1 MRKIIFLFLITMVC
15 SHGFGQD
22 KETKEK
28 INKASD
34 RVVFELG
41 LENIIGKPD
50 TLKISAL
57 SRGAGVYFMYDLP
70 LGKSHFSFAPGL
82 GISSS
87 NFYHR
92 SQIVSDTAETYFV
105 PIDKNE
111 FDFKKNKISLT
122 YVDIPLEFRFR
133 SKPNEKG
140 TSWKLATGFKLGFLL
155 QNKWKYKGP
164 ELNGSGE
171 TVKFKEFNI
180 KYLQKLRYGVSIRG
194 GYGMF
199 NLFAFYN
206 ISSLF
211 KQDAGPQLHPITFG
225 IAINGL

>member
-1 MRKIIFLFLITMVC
+1 MRKITFLLLI
-15 SHGFGQD
+15 SIAFGHAFGQD

-34 RVVFELG
+34 RIVVELG
-41 LENIIGKPD
+41 LENLIGKPD
-50 TLKISAL
+50 SIKVSGF

-70 LGKSHFSFAPGL
+70 LGKSHLSFAPGI

-92 SQIVSDTAETYFV
+92 SKIVSDSTETYFV

-122 YVDIPLEFRFR
+122 YFDIPVEIRFR

-140 TSWKLATGFKLGFLL
+140 TSWKLAAGFKLGILI

-164 ELNGSGE
+164 DLEGSGE
-171 TVKFKEFNI
+171 TVKFKEYNI
-180 KYLQKLRYGVSIRG
+180 KNLEKLRYGVSIRG
-194 GYGMF
+194 GYGIF

>member
-1 MRKIIFLFLITMVC
+1 MQKFILILLMTVFT
-15 SHGFGQD
+15 GNIFGQD

-34 RVVFELG
+34 RIVLELG
-41 LENIIGKPD
+41 LENLIGKPD
-50 TLKISAL
+50 SMKVSAL
-57 SRGAGVYFMYDLP
+57 SRGAGIYFMYDLP
-70 LGKSHFSFAPGL
+70 LGKSNFSFAPGI

-92 SQIVSDTAETYFV
+92 SQIVSDTTKTSFL
-105 PIDKNE
+105 PIDKGE

-122 YVDIPLEFRFR
+122 YFDIPLEFRFR

-140 TSWKLATGFKLGFLL
+140 TSWKLAAGFKFGILI
-155 QNKWKYKGP
+155 QNKWKYRGP
-164 ELNGSGE
+164 NLDGSGE
-171 TVKFKEFNI
+171 DVKFKEYNI
-180 KYLQKLRYGVSIRG
+180 KYMEKLRYGVSLRG
-194 GYGMF
+194 GYGMI

-211 KQDAGPQLHPITFG
+211 KGDAGPNLHPITFG